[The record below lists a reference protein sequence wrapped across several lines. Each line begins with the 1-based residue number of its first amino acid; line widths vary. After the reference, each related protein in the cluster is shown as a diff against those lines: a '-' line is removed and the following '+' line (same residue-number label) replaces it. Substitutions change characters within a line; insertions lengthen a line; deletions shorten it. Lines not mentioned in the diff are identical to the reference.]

1 MAGLDS
7 TELPGWLTARRDSAL
22 EWTSGLPTHR
32 TAAAFVAL
40 VVEIGEAG
48 GYVPELD
55 LKGLEVMLRVATDG
69 EEGLTELDFDVAGLF
84 ERSP

>member
-1 MAGLDS
+1 VAGLDS
-7 TELPGWLTARRDSAL
+7 TELPAWLTARRDCAL

-40 VVEIGEAG
+40 AVELGEAA

-55 LKGLEVMLRVATDG
+55 LRDREVTLRVATDG
-69 EEGLTELDFDVAGLF
+69 EVGLMELDFDVAELF
-84 ERSP
+84 ERSL